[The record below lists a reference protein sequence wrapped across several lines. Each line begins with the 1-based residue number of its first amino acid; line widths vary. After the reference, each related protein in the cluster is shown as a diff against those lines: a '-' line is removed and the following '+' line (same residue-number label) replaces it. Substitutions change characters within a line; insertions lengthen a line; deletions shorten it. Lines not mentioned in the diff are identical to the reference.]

1 MGLEQRKLGVPAL
14 VVMIIA
20 ASAPLTAVAG
30 GVTTNYAVTGMESV
44 PLSFLVVGAIL
55 LVFSIGY
62 TAMSR
67 HIPNAGAFY
76 AYIAQGLGRASG
88 VGAAMIAVV
97 SYNLMQIGIYGMFG
111 FAASSFVNG
120 LLGTGI
126 PWWATALVA
135 WVLVGLLGVNR
146 VDFSVKVLGIVVA
159 AEFLVV
165 IIYNVMA
172 FAISPEAPAPG
183 AAFDISAAIAPGMGA
198 VMAFT
203 IAAFMGFESGTIYN
217 EEVKDP
223 KRTARSATII
233 AVIVIACFYAFS
245 AFAISVAE
253 GASNVLGA
261 SAEFGPDLIFVFFT
275 NHAPT
280 WFVDL
285 ANLLFITSL
294 FAALL
299 AFHNVVARYFYSMG
313 RGGALPAILAGTSRR
328 THAPVAG
335 SLAQSV
341 LALAVIAVFAVISTG
356 KDPMFIVFT
365 MFTWLTNSA
374 AFGLVLLMA
383 LTSFAIIGYFA
394 THRTTDSLLTRVIA
408 PLLSGLALT
417 FIFIQI
423 VINFDVLLGMEEPG
437 LLGYILMAVVIVPG
451 IIGFLVAAAAR
462 TTTSSTQPDAPTDTS
477 TGAEPAGE
485 KLPVL

>member
-1 MGLEQRKLGVPAL
+1 MGLEQRTLTVPAL

-30 GVTTNYAVTGMESV
+30 GVTTNYAVTGMSSV
-44 PLSFLVVGAIL
+44 PLSFLVIGAIL

-76 AYIAQGLGRASG
+76 AYVAEGLGRALG
-88 VGAAMIAVV
+88 VGAAMVALI

-111 FAASSFVNG
+111 FAAASFANAS
-120 LLGTGI
+120 LGTSL
-126 PWWATALVA
+126 PWWAMALVA
-135 WVLVGLLGVNR
+135 WVVVGVLGMNR

-165 IIYNVMA
+165 IVYNTMA
-172 FAISPEAPAPG
+172 FALAPEAPQPEASFNV
-183 AAFDISAAIAPGMGA
+183 ADAVAPGMGA

-223 KRTARSATII
+223 KRTARRATMIAII
-233 AVIVIACFYAFS
+233 IIACFYAFS
-245 AFAISVAE
+245 AFAVAVGE
-253 GASNVLGA
+253 GASNVIGA
-261 SAEFGPDLIFVFFT
+261 SAEFGPDLIFVFFGS
-275 NHAPT
+275 HAPA

-285 ANLLFITSL
+285 ANILFITSL

-299 AFHNVVARYFYSMG
+299 AFHNVIARYFYAMG
-313 RGGALPAILAGTSRR
+313 RGGALPKFLSATSR
-328 THAPVAG
+328 TSHAPVAG

-341 LALAVIAVFAVISTG
+341 LALIVIAVFAVVSQG
-356 KDPMFIVFT
+356 KDPMYIVFT
-365 MFTWLTNSA
+365 MFTWMTNSA

-383 LTSFAIIGYFA
+383 LTSFAVIGYFKRQ
-394 THRTTDSLLTRVIA
+394 RTGDSLATRVIA
-408 PLLSGLALT
+408 PLLSGIALAYV
-417 FIFIQI
+417 FAQI
-423 VINFDVLLGMEEPG
+423 VINFDILLGMEEPG
-437 LLGYILMAVVIVPG
+437 MLGYVLQGIVIIPG
-451 IIGFLVAAAAR
+451 VLAWAAAALVIR
-462 TTTSSTQPDAPTDTS
+462 SRKRSTAQQ
-477 TGAEPAGE
+477 E
-485 KLPVL
+485 LPVA

>member
-1 MGLEQRKLGVPAL
+1 MALEQRTLSVPAL

-30 GVTTNYAVTGMESV
+30 GVTTNYAVTGMSSV
-44 PLSFLVVGAIL
+44 PLSFLLIGAIL

-76 AYIAQGLGRASG
+76 AYVAEGLGRIIG
-88 VGAAMIAVV
+88 VGAAMVALV

-111 FAASSFVNG
+111 FAASSFVNTTFHTA
-120 LLGTGI
+120 L
-126 PWWATALVA
+126 PWWVTALIA
-135 WVLVGLLGVNR
+135 WVLVGFLGMNR
-146 VDFSVKVLGIVVA
+146 VDFSVKVLGIIVV

-165 IIYNVMA
+165 VVYNIMA
-172 FAISPEAPAPG
+172 FVLAPQAPQPETAFNLSDALAPG
-183 AAFDISAAIAPGMGA
+183 LGA
-198 VMAFT
+198 VVAFT

-223 KRTARSATII
+223 QRTARRATMI
-233 AVIVIACFYAFS
+233 AIVIIACFYAFS
-245 AFAISVAE
+245 AFAVAVGE
-253 GASNVLGA
+253 GAGNVIGA
-261 SAEFGPDLIFVFFT
+261 SAEHGPDLLFVFFAA
-275 NHAPT
+275 HAPA

-313 RGGALPAILAGTSRR
+313 RGGALPGFLAKTSRT

-335 SLAQSV
+335 SLAQSL
-341 LALAVIAVFAVISTG
+341 LAIVVIVVFAAVSRG
-356 KDPMFIVFT
+356 QEPMYIVFT
-365 MFTWLTNSA
+365 MFTWMTNSA

-383 LTSFAIIGYFA
+383 LTSFAVIGYFA
-394 THRTTDSLLTRVIA
+394 RNRTSDSVITRVIA
-408 PLLSGLALT
+408 PLISGIALT
-417 FIFIQI
+417 YVFVQI
-423 VINFDVLLGMEEPG
+423 IINFDILLGVEQTG
-437 LLGYILMAVVIVPG
+437 LLGYTLQGIVIIPG
-451 IIGFLVAAAAR
+451 LVASLVTLVVRR
-462 TTTSSTQPDAPTDTS
+462 TKPES
-477 TGAEPAGE
+477 
-485 KLPVL
+485 LPVTQVSVS

>member
-1 MGLEQRKLGVPAL
+1 MGLEQRTLTVPAL

-30 GVTTNYAVTGMESV
+30 GVTTNYAVTGMSSV
-44 PLSFLVVGAIL
+44 PLSFLVIGAIL
-55 LVFSIGY
+55 LIFSIGY
-62 TAMSR
+62 TAMSQ
-67 HIPNAGAFY
+67 HISNAGAFY
-76 AYIAQGLGRASG
+76 AYIAAGLGRAAG
-88 VGAAMIAVV
+88 VGAAMVALV

-111 FAASSFVNG
+111 FAASSFANNF
-120 LLGTGI
+120 LGTAI
-126 PWWATALVA
+126 PWWVTALVA
-135 WVLVGLLGVNR
+135 WVLVGLLGINR

-165 IIYNVMA
+165 VVYNVMA
-172 FAISPEAPAPG
+172 FVVAPEVPAPQE
-183 AAFDISAAIAPGMGA
+183 AFNLADVAAPGMGA

-223 KRTARSATII
+223 KRTAKRATII
-233 AVIVIACFYAFS
+233 AVIIIACFYAFS
-245 AFAISVAE
+245 AFAVAVGE

-261 SAEFGPDLIFVFFT
+261 TAELGPDLIFVFFSE
-275 NHAPT
+275 HAPA

-313 RGGALPAILAGTSRR
+313 RGGALPSYLAGTSRR

-335 SLAQSV
+335 SLTQSA
-341 LALAVIAVFAVISTG
+341 LALAVIIAFAIASAG

-365 MFTWLTNSA
+365 MFTWMTNTA
-374 AFGLVLLMA
+374 AYGLVLLMA
-383 LTSFAIIGYFA
+383 VTSFAIICYFA
-394 THRTTDSLLTRVIA
+394 KHRTEDSLFTRVIA
-408 PLLSGLALT
+408 PLISGIALL
-417 FIFIQI
+417 FVFIQI
-423 VINFDVLLGMEEPG
+423 VLNFDLLLGLEEPG
-437 LLGYILMAVVIVPG
+437 MLSYLLQAIAILPG
-451 IIGFLVAAAAR
+451 IIGFAVTRYTQSTTGTPAADK
-462 TTTSSTQPDAPTDTS
+462 QP
-477 TGAEPAGE
+477 
-485 KLPVL
+485 VN